1 MHAQYDKQKLNANEQ
16 QDLQKGMACTKQSW
30 LLTRYLNDQ
39 LNSSKVIKQYI
50 ENGLAASAGKADS
63 FMNHV
68 GEL

>member
-1 MHAQYDKQKLNANEQ
+1 
-16 QDLQKGMACTKQSW
+16 MACTKQSW

-63 FMNHV
+63 FMKTWNFVKSHWSNLSP
-68 GEL
+68 E